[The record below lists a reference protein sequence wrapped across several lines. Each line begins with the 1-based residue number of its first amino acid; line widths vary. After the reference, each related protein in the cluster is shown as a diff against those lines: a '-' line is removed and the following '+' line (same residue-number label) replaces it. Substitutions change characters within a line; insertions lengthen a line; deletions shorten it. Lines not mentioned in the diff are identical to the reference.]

1 MTGMVQPDVGPSA
14 KYKENSVDDPDRE
27 MTKKDRNDIEVGNI
41 SQNL

>member
-14 KYKENSVDDPDRE
+14 KYKEKTHRE